1 MMNGSKFC
9 MFILAVSGF
18 GVSGFGTF
26 NAKVVV
32 VGR

>member
-18 GVSGFGTF
+18 GTF
-26 NAKVVV
+26 NAEVVV